1 MTEKSVAPSLIKHE
15 LKEEN
20 IMAKAA
26 IYTVNQGAQALQIGS
41 VISLGSI
48 IRRFGCKCNNALDLN
63 GNGITINEPGYY
75 DVDASITATAA
86 AAGTVTATLLRDG
99 VAVPGAVASA
109 TATAAAAGT
118 VALPITALV
127 RKDCG
132 CSGGSTLTLVLG
144 GTAATINNVALKVIK
159 L

>member
-1 MTEKSVAPSLIKHE
+1 MSC
-15 LKEEN
+15 
-20 IMAKAA
+20 KAA
-26 IYTVNQGAQALQIGS
+26 IYTANQGVQALQIGS
-41 VISLGSI
+41 VLSLGSI
-48 IRRFGCKCNNALDLN
+48 IRRFGRNCNNTNILDLN
-63 GNGITINEPGYY
+63 GNGITISEPGYY

-86 AAGTVTATLLRDG
+86 AAGTVTVTLLRDG

-109 TATAAAAGT
+109 TAAAAGT

-127 RKDCG
+127 RQMCG
-132 CSGGSTLTLVLG
+132 NSGSTLTLVLG

>member
-1 MTEKSVAPSLIKHE
+1 MSCKS
-15 LKEEN
+15 
-20 IMAKAA
+20 A
-26 IYTVNQGAQALQIGS
+26 IYTANTGAQVLQIGS
-41 VISLGSI
+41 TISLGSI
-48 IRRFGCKCNNALDLN
+48 IRRYGCAVNLN
-63 GNGITINEPGYY
+63 GNGITVDERGYY
-75 DVDASITATAA
+75 DVDATVIATAA
-86 AAGTVTATLLRDG
+86 AAGTVTVTLLRDG

-109 TATAAAAGT
+109 TAAAAGT

-127 RKDCG
+127 RQACG

>member
-1 MTEKSVAPSLIKHE
+1 
-15 LKEEN
+15 
-20 IMAKAA
+20 MAKSA
-26 IYTVNQGAQALQIGS
+26 IYTANQGAQALQIGS
-41 VISLGSI
+41 VLSLGSI
-48 IRRFGCKCNNALDLN
+48 IRRFGCGADLN
-63 GNGITINEPGYY
+63 GNGVVIDREGYY

-86 AAGTVTATLLRDG
+86 AAGTVTVTLLRDG

-109 TATAAAAGT
+109 TAAAAGT

-127 RKDCG
+127 REQCCD
-132 CSGGSTLTLVLG
+132 SGHTLTLVLG

>member
-1 MTEKSVAPSLIKHE
+1 MSC
-15 LKEEN
+15 
-20 IMAKAA
+20 KAA
-26 IYTVNQGAQALQIGS
+26 IYTANTGAQALQIGS
-41 VISLGSI
+41 VLSLGSI
-48 IRRFGCKCNNALDLN
+48 IRRFGCGVNLN
-63 GNGITINEPGYY
+63 GNGIVIDREGYY

-86 AAGTVTATLLRDG
+86 AAGTVTVTLLRDG
-99 VAVPGAVASA
+99 VAVSGAVAS
-109 TATAAAAGT
+109 ATAAAAGT

-127 RKDCG
+127 RQSCG

>member
-1 MTEKSVAPSLIKHE
+1 
-15 LKEEN
+15 
-20 IMAKAA
+20 MAKAA

>member
-1 MTEKSVAPSLIKHE
+1 
-15 LKEEN
+15 
-20 IMAKAA
+20 MAKAA
-26 IYTVNQGAQALQIGS
+26 IYTANQGAQALQIGS
-41 VISLGSI
+41 VLSLGSI
-48 IRRFGCKCNNALDLN
+48 IRRFGCGVNLN
-63 GNGITINEPGYY
+63 GNGVVIDAPGYY
-75 DVDASITATAA
+75 DVDASVTATAA
-86 AAGTVTATLLRDG
+86 AAGTVTVTLLRDG

-109 TATAAAAGT
+109 TAAAAGT

-127 RKDCG
+127 RQACG

>member
-1 MTEKSVAPSLIKHE
+1 
-15 LKEEN
+15 
-20 IMAKAA
+20 MAKAA
-26 IYTVNQGAQALQIGS
+26 IYTANQGAQALQIGS
-41 VISLGSI
+41 VLSLGSI

-63 GNGITINEPGYY
+63 GNGITISEPGYY

-86 AAGTVTATLLRDG
+86 AAGTVTVTLLRDG

-109 TATAAAAGT
+109 TAAAAGT

-127 RKDCG
+127 RQACG
-132 CSGGSTLTLVLG
+132 YSGGSTLTLVLG

>member
-1 MTEKSVAPSLIKHE
+1 MSC
-15 LKEEN
+15 
-20 IMAKAA
+20 KAA
-26 IYTVNQGAQALQIGS
+26 IYTANQGAQALQIGS
-41 VISLGSI
+41 VLSLGSI
-48 IRRFGCKCNNALDLN
+48 IRRFGCGVNLN
-63 GNGITINEPGYY
+63 GNGVVIDREGYY

-86 AAGTVTATLLRDG
+86 AAGTVTVTLLRDG
-99 VAVPGAVASA
+99 VAVPGAIASA
-109 TATAAAAGT
+109 TAAAGT

-127 RKDCG
+127 RQACG

>member
-1 MTEKSVAPSLIKHE
+1 
-15 LKEEN
+15 
-20 IMAKAA
+20 MAKAA
-26 IYTVNQGAQALQIGS
+26 IYTANTGAQVLQIGS
-41 VISLGSI
+41 TLSLGSI
-48 IRRFGCKCNNALDLN
+48 IRRFGCGVNLN
-63 GNGITINEPGYY
+63 GNGIVIDEQGYY

-86 AAGTVTATLLRDG
+86 AAGTVTVTLLRDG

-109 TATAAAAGT
+109 TAAAAGT

-127 RKDCG
+127 RQMCCG
-132 CSGGSTLTLVLG
+132 SGSTLTLALG